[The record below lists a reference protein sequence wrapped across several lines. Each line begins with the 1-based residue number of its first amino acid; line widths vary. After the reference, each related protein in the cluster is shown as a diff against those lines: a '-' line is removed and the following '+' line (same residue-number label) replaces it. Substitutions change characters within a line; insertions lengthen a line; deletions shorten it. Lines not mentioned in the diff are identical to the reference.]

1 ANFLPMLPSTGLLRD
16 LMARGEGLEPD
27 LLGIALLNGAAY
39 FSLGLLVFGWA
50 ERQAKRKGI
59 LGGY

>member
-1 ANFLPMLPSTGLLRD
+1 MLTLRD
-16 LMARGEGLEPD
+16 LMARGEGLD
-27 LLGIALLNGAAY
+27 ITLLGIALANGAAY
-39 FSLGLLVFGWA
+39 FALGLLVFGWA

>member
-1 ANFLPMLPSTGLLRD
+1 
-16 LMARGEGLEPD
+16 MARREGLEVS
-27 LLGIALLNGAAY
+27 LLGVALLNGAAY
-39 FSLGLLVFGWA
+39 FTLGLAVFGWA